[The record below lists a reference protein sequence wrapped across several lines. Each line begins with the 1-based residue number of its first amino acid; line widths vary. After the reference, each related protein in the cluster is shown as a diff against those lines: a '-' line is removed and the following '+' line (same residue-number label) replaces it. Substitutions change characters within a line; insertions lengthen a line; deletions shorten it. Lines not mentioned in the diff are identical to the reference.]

1 MTKPVLYILTLSSLL
16 LVASCQSV
24 EQLSIDYLL
33 PADVSFPQQ
42 LKKVAIVNNVPADD
56 SEPSVTKTETESD
69 YIETATF
76 SGNPAIT
83 AEALAQALAE
93 GNYFDEVVI
102 CDSALQATG
111 STAKQMLET
120 EEANQLIND
129 LQVDFLIA
137 LEDIKIRTRRKIS
150 YVPGW
155 NVYHGTVDAN
165 VYPSISVY
173 LPNGLQNT
181 ASSSSQNKN
190 YERTATEVT
199 YGVGKT
205 HRTKLMKA
213 GTIQKISIAA
223 TIDANAMPA
232 NMTEKE
238 VKTLIAHAA
247 SPNLTADDVSI
258 AYVETIDPYLAAD
271 RPVNLPVPAAS
282 GNPWWLALVLII
294 GGLVIGFVFVH
305 KKLKDSSSDQADEL
319 KQLKEKAKEQEKQ
332 IADVNLKAA
341 ELIEKQTILTQE
353 LLEQQKQ
360 MQIENKPENDVSLDE
375 TIDDISSDIV
385 YADSDKT
392 LKELKSWIEKS

>member
-137 LEDIKIRTRRKIS
+137 LEDIKIKTRRKIS

-173 LPNGLQNT
+173 LPNRKGPMVSINNNDSIFWEEFDNSGQRVMARLISQEEVIRQASDFGGSIPVKHLLPHWKT
-181 ASSSSQNKN
+181 ATRYLFTGGSVNMRDAAIYAKESNWPEAIKLWEQAYDSKKGKQKMYAACNIALG
-190 YERTATEVT
+190 YEMQDSIATATEWAKKAQEQARKIDKIDQQNSQSVT
-199 YGVGKT
+199 
-205 HRTKLMKA
+205 
-213 GTIQKISIAA
+213 
-223 TIDANAMPA
+223 PA
-232 NMTEKE
+232 S
-238 VKTLIAHAA
+238 V
-247 SPNLTADDVSI
+247 PNFVFTSL
-258 AYVETIDPYLAAD
+258 YVEELQD
-271 RPVNLPVPAAS
+271 RKNS
-282 GNPWWLALVLII
+282 QM
-294 GGLVIGFVFVH
+294 
-305 KKLKDSSSDQADEL
+305 KLS
-319 KQLKEKAKEQEKQ
+319 
-332 IADVNLKAA
+332 V
-341 ELIEKQTILTQE
+341 
-353 LLEQQKQ
+353 Q
-360 MQIENKPENDVSLDE
+360 MQRLG
-375 TIDDISSDIV
+375 DDF
-385 YADSDKT
+385 
-392 LKELKSWIEKS
+392 